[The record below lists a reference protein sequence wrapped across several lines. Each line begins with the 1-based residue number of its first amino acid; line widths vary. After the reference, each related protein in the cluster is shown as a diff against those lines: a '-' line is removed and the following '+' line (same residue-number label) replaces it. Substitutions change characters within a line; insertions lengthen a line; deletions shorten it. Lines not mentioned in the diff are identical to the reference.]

1 MFLYGSF
8 FLFFTIIYM
17 DVEFDLLYI
26 TGFSI
31 KRVWYDWEWWYNITD
46 VIFYL
51 TKSKDPIRYVFKLR
65 SYYNVYL
72 YESWDWIV
80 CKLKVKTDK
89 WIRYANCTNFEW
101 LKCVFRAL
109 PRKYRYRV
117 KNLKRLIVENFSL
130 YID

>member
-1 MFLYGSF
+1 MKGSASYTGPFHFLQQF
-8 FLFFTIIYM
+8 FM
-17 DVEFDLLYI
+17 DVECDLLYI

-46 VIFYL
+46 IIRYV

-65 SYYNVYL
+65 SYYSVYL

-101 LKCVFRAL
+101 LKCIFRSL
-109 PRKYRYRV
+109 PRKYKYRV
-117 KNLKRLIVENFSL
+117 EKVKSRILKE
-130 YID
+130 